1 MTDRKPWVISVPPV
15 KCPDD
20 MTGIPNYYIQI
31 WEKYVGKVKP
41 EGGDREDWIETCSRL
56 YWGVR
61 NLGEDAIVRVHGK
74 TDLDS
79 KRLIGLPHFGQVLD
93 MPPIDQY
100 ADPSHADRYAINP
113 NVRMLMHRK
122 TKLSSIYEDDIKHAF
137 ASLIRDGV
145 SSFFIK
151 LMNQAKLLPNLKISG
166 TNLDELEQQVQE
178 WGGWAFVHADDDP
191 NALLIQENV
200 DIQYEY
206 RMFMVGD
213 QPVCGAANIGLKT
226 PIDNM
231 HTRFDPQMQK
241 HRDDT
246 TVKNVELRPELAE
259 RYREFATRAGRMFAH
274 CGYGAYTLDLC
285 LINGEVSI
293 VELNGL
299 MNSGLFALNMNDLT
313 SALRVNW
320 KQCLPPVLLETAI

>member
-1 MTDRKPWVISVPPV
+1 MTDRKTWVISIPPV

-74 TDLDS
+74 TDIDP
-79 KRLIGLPHFGQVLD
+79 KQLIGLPHFGQVLD

-100 ADPSHADRYAINP
+100 ADPSHADRYAINS

-122 TKLSSIYEDDIKHAF
+122 AKLSSIYEDDIKHAF

-151 LMNQAKLLPNLKISG
+151 FMNQAKWLPNLKISG

-178 WGGWAFVHADDDP
+178 WGGWAFVHADDDS

-200 DIQYEY
+200 DVQYEY
-206 RMFMVGD
+206 RMFMVGN
-213 QPVCGAANIGLKT
+213 QPVCGAGNIGLKT

-241 HRDDT
+241 IRDDT
-246 TVKNVELRPELAE
+246 TVKNVELRPDLAE

-285 LINGEVSI
+285 LIKGEVSI

-313 SALRVNW
+313 STLRVNW
-320 KQCLPPVLLETAI
+320 KQCLPPVLLEPAI

>member
-1 MTDRKPWVISVPPV
+1 MTDRKPWVISILPV

-79 KRLIGLPHFGQVLD
+79 KRLIGLPHFGQVLN

-137 ASLIRDGV
+137 ASLIKDGV

-151 LMNQAKLLPNLKISG
+151 FMNQAKLLPNLKISG

-178 WGGWAFVHADDDP
+178 WGGWAFVRADDDP

-206 RMFMVGD
+206 RMFMVGN
-213 QPVCGAANIGLKT
+213 QPVCGAGNIGLKT

-231 HTRFDPQMQK
+231 HTRFDPQM
-241 HRDDT
+241 
-246 TVKNVELRPELAE
+246 
-259 RYREFATRAGRMFAH
+259 
-274 CGYGAYTLDLC
+274 
-285 LINGEVSI
+285 
-293 VELNGL
+293 
-299 MNSGLFALNMNDLT
+299 
-313 SALRVNW
+313 
-320 KQCLPPVLLETAI
+320 

>member
-1 MTDRKPWVISVPPV
+1 MTDRKPWVISILPV

-41 EGGDREDWIETCSRL
+41 EGGDREDWIETCYRL

-79 KRLIGLPHFGQVLD
+79 KRLIGLPHFGQVLN

-137 ASLIRDGV
+137 ASLIKDGV

-151 LMNQAKLLPNLKISG
+151 FMNQAKLLPNLKISG

-178 WGGWAFVHADDDP
+178 WGGWAFVRADDDP

-206 RMFMVGD
+206 RMFMVGN
-213 QPVCGAANIGLKT
+213 QPVCGAGNIGLTTCIRDSTLKCRSIVTT
-226 PIDNM
+226 PPLRMLNSDRNWRNDTVSSPREPDACSPTAVTAR
-231 HTRFDPQMQK
+231 TRS
-241 HRDDT
+241 T
-246 TVKNVELRPELAE
+246 CVLSTVKCQSWN
-259 RYREFATRAGRMFAH
+259 
-274 CGYGAYTLDLC
+274 
-285 LINGEVSI
+285 
-293 VELNGL
+293 
-299 MNSGLFALNMNDLT
+299 
-313 SALRVNW
+313 
-320 KQCLPPVLLETAI
+320 